1 MPVCT
6 PWIDGTEVAECCEVE
21 GASDPTIFDAVAEL
35 ASELLYQYSLR
46 LFPGIC
52 ERTVR
57 PCATGCGCPWQILSR
72 GHIVWN
78 PNFLDPLYGWGYGW
92 WSCNGDVCGCRP
104 LSRTLLAG
112 YVQEIVEVLIDGAV
126 VDPATY
132 RVDRNRWLVR
142 VRENADDETWEHWPG
157 CQNMDLPETEPG
169 TLAVTYTYG
178 RDVPESGKFAAK
190 QLACQLYKQCVSEAC
205 SLPQD
210 TVRVLRQGL
219 VVEKPAF
226 IGWAFEKG
234 GRSIPRG
241 WKTNIPGVDAFLN
254 AYNPTGLV
262 RLPMFWSPTRELQFA
277 QAVGLPTAT

>member
-1 MPVCT
+1 MPLCT
-6 PWIDGTEVAECCEVE
+6 PWIDGTDVAECCDVSD
-21 GASDPTIFDAVAEL
+21 ASDPTIFDASAEI

-46 LFPGIC
+46 LFPGVC
-52 ERTVR
+52 QRTVR
-57 PCATGCGCPWQILSR
+57 PCSTLCGCPWQILSR

-78 PNFLDPLYGWGYGW
+78 PNFLDPMYGWGYGF
-92 WSCNGDVCGCRP
+92 WSCNGDSCGCRP

-112 YVQEIVEVLIDGAV
+112 YVNEILEVLIDGAV

-142 VRENADDETWEHWPG
+142 VRANADDETWEHWPG
-157 CQNMDLPETEPG
+157 CQNMDLPETEAG
-169 TLAVTYTYG
+169 TWAVTYTYG
-178 RDVPESGKFAAK
+178 REAPVSAQRAAA
-190 QLACQLYKQCVSEAC
+190 QLACEIYKQCVGEECA
-205 SLPQD
+205 LPQG
-210 TVRVLRQGL
+210 TTRIIRQGL
-219 VVEKPAF
+219 TVEKPAF

-241 WKTNIPGVDAFLN
+241 WKTNIPMVDAFLN

>member
-1 MPVCT
+1 MPLCT
-6 PWIDGTEVAECCEVE
+6 PWIDGTDVAECCDVSD
-21 GASDPTIFDAVAEL
+21 ASDPTIFDASAEL

-52 ERTVR
+52 QRTVR
-57 PCATGCGCPWQILSR
+57 PCSPTCGCPWQVLSR

-78 PNFLDPLYGWGYGW
+78 WNLVDPLYGYGYGAW
-92 WSCNGDVCGCRP
+92 GCSGDRCGCRP

-112 YVQEIVEVLIDGAV
+112 YVQEILEVLIDGDV

-142 VRENADDETWEHWPG
+142 VRPNADDETWEHWPG
-157 CQNMDLPETEPG
+157 CQNMDLPETEDG
-169 TLAVTYTYG
+169 TWAVTYTYG
-178 RDVPESGKFAAK
+178 REAPVAAQK
-190 QLACQLYKQCVSEAC
+190 AAAQLACEIYKQCVGEEC
-205 SLPQD
+205 GLPEG
-210 TVRVLRQGL
+210 TTRVIRQGL

-241 WKTNIPGVDAFLN
+241 WKTNIPLVDAFLN

-262 RLPMFWSPTRELQFA
+262 RLPMFWTPTRELQFA